1 MDYFLKFP
9 DQETAA
15 AVLGADEDGNI
26 LYATDQRIAEAL
38 FGDGIVRLVT
48 VEGEGE
54 EAVYTSTPQDGYH
67 VNVRALGDFEIDAQY
82 VVIPTQPRCVFS

>member
-1 MDYFLKFP
+1 MDYYLKFP

-15 AVLGADEDGNI
+15 TVLGADEDGNI
-26 LYATDQRIAEAL
+26 IYATDQRIAEPL

-48 VEGEGE
+48 VEGEGD

-67 VNVRALGDFEIDAQY
+67 VNVRAIGAFEIDAQY
-82 VVIPTQPRCVFS
+82 VVIPTLPRCVFS